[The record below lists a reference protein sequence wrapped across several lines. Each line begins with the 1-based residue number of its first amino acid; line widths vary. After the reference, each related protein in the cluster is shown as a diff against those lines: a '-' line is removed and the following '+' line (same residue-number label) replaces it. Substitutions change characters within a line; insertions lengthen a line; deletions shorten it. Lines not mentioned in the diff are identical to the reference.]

1 MWILVCQNKTTF
13 IWQVHPFMY
22 CKGRPK
28 ATFPCIGYWILQ
40 SKLYMSDFFPNKVLC
55 FFPAPATIVRHFL
68 IIICVGKSFCCHC
81 QSLTA
86 ATIGS
91 DRWKRQ
97 INSRLILEFE
107 VLPSWHEQTAFFKSA
122 YFTGNVAS
130 PGRWTN

>member
-1 MWILVCQNKTTF
+1 MKPLLCDKSIRLFIAKADLRQHSLALNTESCKQNSTCLTF
-13 IWQVHPFMY
+13 SLIRCCAF
-22 CKGRPK
+22 
-28 ATFPCIGYWILQ
+28 
-40 SKLYMSDFFPNKVLC
+40 S
-55 FFPAPATIVRHFL
+55 PAPATIVRPFL